1 MPNSRPRHRD
11 KDYESLF
18 KKAESQGW
26 RISKTKANH
35 FRLRCPSGCGEHSI
49 TAPSTPS
56 DHRALKNLTA
66 RMRKC
71 ERSVI

>member
-1 MPNSRPRHRD
+1 MANSRPRHRD

-18 KKAESQGW
+18 QKAERNGW
-26 RISKTKANH
+26 RVSKTRKNH
-35 FRLRCPSGCGEHSI
+35 FRLQCPSECGKHTI

-56 DHRALKNLTA
+56 DHRALKNFKA
-66 RMRKC
+66 SMRKC